1 MNEKEKN
8 RIYQELIEV
17 INNIPNIEDLD
28 KIGEIAYYAVSI
40 YRYQNVKYKNRL
52 FEKLSYFINHDI
64 GWPEYFLLDR
74 DLCSDRKLNISI
86 QNLLNSH
93 IKLLREMSKSVLE
106 FAYSVLEGKRDT
118 YKLYNKYL
126 LASCT
131 VKSFNLKEVLNGLF
145 NPVSYDM
152 YKKDID
158 VMSITAEYLNTGHIN
173 TLYMSKIQDY
183 RDLWPVDKIEVYN
196 ELNRILE
203 SQSEKVLV
211 KQ

>member
-1 MNEKEKN
+1 M
-8 RIYQELIEV
+8 Q
-17 INNIPNIEDLD
+17 
-28 KIGEIAYYAVSI
+28 
-40 YRYQNVKYKNRL
+40 RYITT
-52 FEKLSYFINHDI
+52 FEKLSYFTNHDI

-203 SQSEKVLV
+203 SQREKVLV